1 MSNQTNEQEKNK
13 EKLAKQEPTASE
25 RFTSMVVKEFG
36 NGVGEIALTDFQKR
50 LVQNYF
56 IAMDATLKAAE
67 EKRKKKST
75 HQEALPIVWQNI
87 NMSQLACDVVSAAR
101 VGLDPAQSNHIAM
114 IPYKNNALNKYDIG
128 FIDGYRGIELKA
140 KKYGLD
146 IPDAV
151 TVELVYQNDKFKAI
165 KKDRSNQIES
175 YEFEIVDSFNRGE
188 IVGGFYYHS
197 YSECPQKNRL
207 VVFTLKD
214 ILKRKPKYA
223 SVEFWGGEKD
233 VWENGQKTGKEKIDG
248 WYEEMCY
255 KTVYRAAY
263 NSITIDSQKID
274 DDYLHLK
281 QVEHRMAE
289 VEIDAEIGE
298 NANKEPINITGTV
311 HQDNPEPSKQ
321 PEPKNDKQPEQP
333 AKQKTLFPGE
343 EPGY

>member
-1 MSNQTNEQEKNK
+1 MSNQTNEQ

-25 RFTSMVVKEFG
+25 RFTFMVVKEFG

-56 IAMDATLKAAE
+56 IALDAALKAAD
-67 EKRKKKST
+67 EKRKKKT
-75 HQEALPIVWQNI
+75 AHQESLPIVWQNV
-87 NMSQLACDVVSAAR
+87 NMAQLACDVVSAAR

-165 KKDRSNQIES
+165 KKDRSNQLES
-175 YEFEIVDSFNRGE
+175 YEFEIVNSFDRGE
-188 IVGGFYYHS
+188 IMGGFYYHS
-197 YSECPQKNRL
+197 YSQCPQKNRL

-233 VWENGQKTGKEKIDG
+233 KWEGGQKVGKEQVDG

-289 VEIDAEIGE
+289 AEIDAEIGE

-311 HQDNPEPSKQ
+311 HPDGGSETEKHPESK
-321 PEPKNDKQPEQP
+321 EDKKPEQP
-333 AKQKTLFPGE
+333 SQQKTVSSDGGPC
-343 EPGY
+343 Y